1 MAKFLSPGSYF
12 VEVDISDYPPSINS
26 SVVGVVGF
34 ASKGPVAG
42 KNGDKATLITSQE
55 NLIRTFGE
63 PSEEITGQAI
73 EGALEILESTNS
85 MYFIRCADGEANARA
100 VAKTGFCPSLR
111 VSSSFLTDGQAT
123 INGMTEL
130 GTADPDVS
138 AVRFTVNAW
147 DNAGLKTVDNV
158 AYDIPRGTVASVAA
172 GGTTYDA
179 LKKVIGGSLDADKV
193 GVFGNDT
200 SAFLVG
206 LAAGK
211 NSYLNVEMQINNAA
225 DGSIGGGWVSPNL
238 GLQPVDYKGGTDGT
252 TWTGSATAWG
262 GTFTNLNYYTRSLYA
277 GAGYNE
283 GTTPTGETSGNSFEV
298 NANGGQNSIVEVN
311 NNGVGIETY
320 NGGTTNQIFLEGVIG
335 KTNEDATSEFV
346 VGYFASA
353 AGSVAAPEPWSP
365 LSGITP
371 LTSFHSQASD
381 IAPTNYSPT
390 GEVESLSADFNGNTA
405 QWPAN
410 ARFVKLIQG
419 TYSLAGGDSG
429 IPTDAG
435 DVEAAIIG
443 GFESDGGKT
452 GIEALDDEQVDV
464 KIAVAPDLSVYDGI
478 QNALI
483 TKAEST
489 QKFIAL
495 VSPPLA
501 VGGTAEA
508 ISWSNGQSA
517 ERTAAINSSYAAI
530 YWPWVRTFSVYD
542 GKDRWL
548 APEIYAARQMCF
560 TDGTRRPWFAP
571 AGLSRGRLTKPV
583 DVEVALNLG
592 DRDSL
597 YSGGNVINPIVK
609 FAQDGIVIFGQ
620 RTAQRKA
627 SALDR
632 INVRRLLIDL
642 RDTIVTAT
650 RQFAFEPNDRFTWD
664 QVVNVVAPLL
674 DEIKR
679 DRGIT
684 EFKVVCDET
693 TNTPL
698 RIDRNELWCKVLL
711 KPTKTAEMVVFE
723 VNVTN
728 QSAKIGN

>member
-42 KNGDKATLITSQE
+42 KNGDKATFITSQE

-85 MYFIRCADGEANARA
+85 MYFIRCSDGELNATA
-100 VAKTGFCPSLR
+100 AASVGFCPSMQ
-111 VSSSFLTDGQAT
+111 VSSSFLLGQAEIT
-123 INGMTEL
+123 GMTHL
-130 GTADPDVS
+130 GTADEGVS
-138 AVRFTVNAW
+138 AVKFVVDAW
-147 DNAGLKTVDNV
+147 DNVGTKTVDSV
-158 AYDIPRGTVASVAA
+158 TYTIPRGTVQSSST

-211 NSYLNVEMQINNAA
+211 NSYLQAEMQINTAT
-225 DGSIGGGWVSPNL
+225 DGTTAGGWVSPNL
-238 GLQPVDYKGGTDGT
+238 GLQPVDFKGGTEGT
-252 TWTGSATAWG
+252 TWSGSATAWG
-262 GTFTNLNYYTRSLYA
+262 GTFNNLNYYTRSLYA

-298 NANGGQNSIVEVN
+298 NSNGGQNSIIEVN
-311 NNGVGIETY
+311 DAGTALETY
-320 NGGTTNQIFLEGVIG
+320 KGGTTNQVFLESVIG
-335 KTNEDATSEFV
+335 RTNETATSEFL
-346 VGYFASA
+346 VGYFTSGTA
-353 AGSVAAPEPWSP
+353 SP
-365 LSGITP
+365 LSSTAP
-371 LTSFHSQASD
+371 LNYFHSQASD

-390 GEVESLSADFNGNTA
+390 SITESLSASFNGA
-405 QWPAN
+405 VDQYPAN

-419 TYSLAGGDSG
+419 TYSLAGGDNG
-429 IPTDAG
+429 IPTDASE
-435 DVEAAIIG
+435 VEAAIIG
-443 GFESDGGKT
+443 QIESDGGKT
-452 GIEALDDEQVDV
+452 GIEALADDQVDV

-501 VGGTAEA
+501 VGRTQDA
-508 ISWSNGQSA
+508 IAWSNGQSA

-571 AGLSRGRLTKPV
+571 AGLQRGRLTKPV

-620 RTAQRKA
+620 RTAQRQA
-627 SALDR
+627 TALDR
-632 INVRRLLIDL
+632 INVRRLMIDL
-642 RDTIVTAT
+642 RDTIVNAT
-650 RQFAFEPNDRFTWD
+650 RQFSFEPNDRFTWD

>member
-42 KNGDKATLITSQE
+42 KNGDKATFITSQE

-85 MYFIRCADGEANARA
+85 MYFIRCSDGELNATA
-100 VAKTGFCPSLR
+100 AASVGFCPSMQ
-111 VSSSFLTDGQAT
+111 VSSSFLLDQAVIT
-123 INGMTEL
+123 GMTHLCTDE
-130 GTADPDVS
+130 GVS
-138 AVRFTVNAW
+138 AVKFVVDAW
-147 DNAGLKTVDNV
+147 DNVGTKTVDSV
-158 AYDIPRGTVASVAA
+158 TYTIPRGTVQSSST
-172 GGTTYDA
+172 GGTTYGA

-206 LAAGK
+206 LAAGD
-211 NSYLNVEMQINNAA
+211 NSYLKAEMQINTAT
-225 DGSIGGGWVSPNL
+225 DGTTAGGWVSPNL
-238 GLQPVDYKGGTDGT
+238 GLQPVDFKGGTEGT
-252 TWTGSATAWG
+252 TWSGSATAWG
-262 GTFTNLNYYTRSLYA
+262 GTFNNLNYYTRSLYA

-298 NANGGQNSIVEVN
+298 NSNGGQNSIVEVN
-311 NNGVGIETY
+311 DRGTALETY
-320 NGGTTNQIFLEGVIG
+320 KGGTTNEVFLESVIG
-335 KTNEDATSEFV
+335 RTNETATSEFL
-346 VGYFASA
+346 VGYFTSGTA
-353 AGSVAAPEPWSP
+353 SP
-365 LSGITP
+365 LSSTAP
-371 LTSFHSQASD
+371 LNYFHSQASD

-390 GEVESLSADFNGNTA
+390 SVTESLSASFNGA
-405 QWPAN
+405 VDQYPAN

-419 TYSLAGGDSG
+419 TYSLAGGDNG
-429 IPTDAG
+429 IPTDASE
-435 DVEAAIIG
+435 VEAAIIG
-443 GFESDGGKT
+443 QIESDGGKT
-452 GIEALDDEQVDV
+452 GIEALADDQVDV

-501 VGGTAEA
+501 VGRTQDA
-508 ISWSNGQSA
+508 IAWSNGQSD

-571 AGLSRGRLTKPV
+571 AGLQRGRLTKPV

-620 RTAQRKA
+620 RTAQRQA
-627 SALDR
+627 TALDR
-632 INVRRLLIDL
+632 INVRRLMIDL
-642 RDTIVTAT
+642 RDTIVNAT
-650 RQFAFEPNDRFTWD
+650 RQFSFEPNDRFTWD

>member
-42 KNGDKATLITSQE
+42 KNGDKATFITSQE

-85 MYFIRCADGEANARA
+85 MYFIRCSDGELNATA
-100 VAKTGFCPSLR
+100 AASVGFCPSMQ
-111 VSSSFLTDGQAT
+111 VSSSFLLGQAGIT
-123 INGMTEL
+123 GMTHL
-130 GTADPDVS
+130 GTADEGVS
-138 AVRFTVNAW
+138 AVKFVVDAW
-147 DNAGLKTVDNV
+147 DNVGTKTVDSV
-158 AYDIPRGTVASVAA
+158 TYTIPRGTVQSSST
-172 GGTTYDA
+172 GGTTYGA

-206 LAAGK
+206 LAAGD
-211 NSYLNVEMQINNAA
+211 NSYLKAEMQINTAT
-225 DGSIGGGWVSPNL
+225 DGTTAGGWVSPNL
-238 GLQPVDYKGGTDGT
+238 GLQPVDFKGGTEGT
-252 TWTGSATAWG
+252 TWSGSATAWG
-262 GTFTNLNYYTRSLYA
+262 GTFNNLNYYTRSLYA

-298 NANGGQNSIVEVN
+298 NSNGGQNSIVEVN
-311 NNGVGIETY
+311 DRGTALETY
-320 NGGTTNQIFLEGVIG
+320 KGGTTNEVFLESVIG
-335 KTNEDATSEFV
+335 RTNETATSEFL
-346 VGYFASA
+346 VGYFTSGTA
-353 AGSVAAPEPWSP
+353 SP
-365 LSGITP
+365 LSSTAP
-371 LTSFHSQASD
+371 LNYFHSQASD

-390 GEVESLSADFNGNTA
+390 SVTESLSASFNGA
-405 QWPAN
+405 VDQYPAN

-419 TYSLAGGDSG
+419 TYSLAGGDNG
-429 IPTDAG
+429 IPTGASE
-435 DVEAAIIG
+435 VEAAIIG
-443 GFESDGGKT
+443 QIESDGGKT
-452 GIEALDDEQVDV
+452 GIEALADDQVDV

-501 VGGTAEA
+501 VGRTQDA
-508 ISWSNGQSA
+508 IAWSNGQSD

-571 AGLSRGRLTKPV
+571 AGLQRGRLTKPV

-620 RTAQRKA
+620 RTAQRQA
-627 SALDR
+627 TALDR
-632 INVRRLLIDL
+632 INVRRLMIDL
-642 RDTIVTAT
+642 RDTIVNAT
-650 RQFAFEPNDRFTWD
+650 RQFSFEPNDRFTWD